1 MYIFSSELDL
11 SNNLPHKLNLHWVY
25 SSVHPLLHGPNR
37 YSNSVEGDA
46 ASISERT
53 IDALQSSEYQLPSTE
68 RGAFG
73 KESKIVETANQGIV
87 ALTVNTP
94 AVLPVAQEKAPAM
107 KSHGPLLLVSVNPIL
122 KVSLS
127 FITQPHSTSTTRQNN
142 IPSATLLAVYVAQVP
157 VVYHVPALIKHPLF
171 APPVYAC
178 KNPFP
183 TYGVPVGVDPGAVLV
198 VGEAGKYFGT
208 YRIPVSGQSLLLP
221 SGDVG
226 MKVPVGTLPR
236 TL

>member
-1 MYIFSSELDL
+1 ML
-11 SNNLPHKLNLHWVY
+11 
-25 SSVHPLLHGPNR
+25 
-37 YSNSVEGDA
+37 
-46 ASISERT
+46 
-53 IDALQSSEYQLPSTE
+53 
-68 RGAFG
+68 
-73 KESKIVETANQGIV
+73 
-87 ALTVNTP
+87 VNTP

-107 KSHGPLLLVSVNPIL
+107 KSHGPLLLVSVN
-122 KVSLS
+122 
-127 FITQPHSTSTTRQNN
+127 
-142 IPSATLLAVYVAQVP
+142 PSATLLAVYVAQVP